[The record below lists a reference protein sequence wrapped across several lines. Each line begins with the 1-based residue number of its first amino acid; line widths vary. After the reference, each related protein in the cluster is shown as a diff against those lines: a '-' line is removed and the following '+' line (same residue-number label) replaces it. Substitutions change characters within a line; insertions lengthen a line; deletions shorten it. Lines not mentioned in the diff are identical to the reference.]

1 MHKSIGKTTIA
12 PSVLN
17 TIARLTTLAVPG
29 VSRLAES
36 KSEQDGVKI
45 EIKDDSIYFDLFV
58 IISSDQN
65 ARLVAEEIQ
74 ARLNRAI
81 TEMVGMEVAKI
92 NVHIADVDVEA

>member
-1 MHKSIGKTTIA
+1 MNKSIGKTTIA

-36 KSEQDGVKI
+36 KSEQDGVRI
-45 EIKDDSIYFDLFV
+45 EIKGDSIIFDLFV

-74 ARLNRAI
+74 TRVNRAI